1 MMNNEILENLKKAI
15 IEYNAEEAAN
25 LAKKA
30 VEEKIGPV
38 KRLDAEWM
46 KTGKKDCIDY
56 AKNRMDEIFSTH
68 KPAPL
73 TEDQDKEIERIL
85 REARKYYRERGLL

>member
-1 MMNNEILENLKKAI
+1 MMNKEILENLKKAI

-38 KRLDAEWM
+38 KRLDAM
-46 KTGKKDCIDY
+46 TVANSIGADD
-56 AKNRMDEIFSTH
+56 M
-68 KPAPL
+68 
-73 TEDQDKEIERIL
+73 IL
-85 REARKYYRERGLL
+85 RHLVQYS

>member
-30 VEEKIGPV
+30 VEEKIGSV
-38 KRLDAEWM
+38 KRLDTMTVANSIGADDM
-46 KTGKKDCIDY
+46 
-56 AKNRMDEIFSTH
+56 
-68 KPAPL
+68 
-73 TEDQDKEIERIL
+73 IL
-85 REARKYYRERGLL
+85 RHLVQYS